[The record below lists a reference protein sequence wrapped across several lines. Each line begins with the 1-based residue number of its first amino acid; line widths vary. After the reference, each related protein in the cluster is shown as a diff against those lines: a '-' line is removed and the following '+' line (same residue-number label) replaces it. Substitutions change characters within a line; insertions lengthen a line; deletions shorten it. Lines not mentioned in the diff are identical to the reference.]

1 MISHLELD
9 EVTKDMAVTKNLGG
23 GSLAGVPIMRNNGE
37 NYGTLCALDTRP
49 VTFTDKDIELLTTMA
64 DLLGY
69 VIDLDSA
76 NERVQSL
83 SVPIV
88 PIFPG
93 VVVLPIIGEFDQ
105 LRAERILEVALAEA
119 HDSSLDYFI
128 LDLSG
133 LHQFDDSSAVHLF
146 QIIQSLRLIG
156 SEPVLTGVRPDLAME
171 AVKQDTDFK
180 GLTVKSNLA
189 DALKALGFTL
199 QKNKYPS
206 QSLESRATQ

>member
-1 MISHLELD
+1 
-9 EVTKDMAVTKNLGG
+9 MAVTKNLGG

-133 LHQFDDSSAVHLF
+133 LHQFDSSSAVYLF
-146 QIIQSLRLIG
+146 KIIQSLRLIG

-171 AVKQDTDFK
+171 AIKQDTDFK
-180 GLTVKSNLA
+180 EVTVKSNLA

-199 QKNKYPS
+199 QKNK
-206 QSLESRATQ
+206 